1 MICTLGVFDLGPDS
15 SSPKT
20 ACVAFRKRS
29 QPRESQSGSAFY
41 NILDID
47 VNPQGSLLACAGL
60 DGQIMLYDF
69 KSLQPFKLI
78 GGDEAVY
85 KGFATRVEVV
95 AFSPDGRWLL
105 SLSSENRL
113 LVWNTANWQPIREA
127 SISWRASR
135 EGRSV
140 VAWAP
145 DSTRIAACGAE
156 GTLYVW
162 RI

>member
-1 MICTLGVFDLGPDS
+1 MHQELNTRYGAQFSPNGEELVVYAHDRFVWVARGANRKIRGRIELPSPPD
-15 SSPKT
+15 P
-20 ACVAFRKRS
+20 FHRKRS

-69 KSLQPFKLI
+69 KILQPFKLI
-78 GGDEAVY
+78 VGHEPVY

-113 LVWNTANWQPIREA
+113 LVWNTAN
-127 SISWRASR
+127 
-135 EGRSV
+135 
-140 VAWAP
+140 
-145 DSTRIAACGAE
+145 
-156 GTLYVW
+156 
-162 RI
+162 